1 MRILIVGN
9 DPKEIGGVANYTRPL
24 ATKFA
29 EMGHNVFYLYSGAY
43 TSKYDFRLSPYLKFN
58 KNDFPFECAEIIN
71 SVNLPFNYGH
81 PELDMKAPE
90 MDELISQYLDSTK
103 PDVMHINSRFGFPTS
118 INQVAFDKGITVLNT
133 IHVYGY
139 ICQKRVMIDYEG
151 KPCLGPSD
159 LNKCAACTG
168 TLNYRKERIRAVLR
182 NYNKKL
188 KVKAPSVFNF
198 LQQFKRSLK
207 STRATKQQ
215 LTVKSI
221 AASAKFTE
229 PQLAEDLTVRLK
241 YCTTAL
247 NSYSDKTICVSTD
260 VKRTLMNYGVDGRR
274 LLVQH
279 IGSIIAEKQLANKQ
293 YLHTP
298 IVVGNIGGVN
308 HYKGIHILVEA
319 IAKVKNTNFI
329 VRIFGKYE
337 EDFVR
342 SLMGKFSNLEIEF
355 TGRYKPEDLPA
366 ILKQIDVMVLPSIC
380 NDTAPQTIFESFSGG
395 VPIIASN
402 IGGFPDFV
410 QHDHNG
416 LLFEAGNSDDLA
428 EKIDFVLTDPERL
441 IKYQQNIPKLKTI
454 TENAQELIRLYNE
467 LLMARSGTNTELEM
481 ATLETK
487 GVIG

>member
-1 MRILIVGN
+1 
-9 DPKEIGGVANYTRPL
+9 
-24 ATKFA
+24 
-29 EMGHNVFYLYSGAY
+29 
-43 TSKYDFRLSPYLKFN
+43 
-58 KNDFPFECAEIIN
+58 
-71 SVNLPFNYGH
+71 
-81 PELDMKAPE
+81 

-118 INQVAFDKGITVLNT
+118 INQVASDKGITVLNT

-139 ICQKRVMIDYEG
+139 ICQKRVMIDYDG

-159 LNKCAACTG
+159 LNKCAVCTG

-182 NYNKKL
+182 NYNKRL
-188 KVKAPSVFNF
+188 KVKAPGVFNC
-198 LQQFKRSLK
+198 LQQFKRNLK
-207 STRATKQQ
+207 STRTTKQQ

-221 AASAKFTE
+221 AASTE
-229 PQLAEDLTVRLK
+229 FVVPQLAEKLTERLK

-274 LLVQH
+274 LIVQH
-279 IGSIIAEKQLANKQ
+279 IGSVIAEKQIANNDHH
-293 YLHTP
+293 LHMP

-337 EDFVR
+337 EEFVR
-342 SLMGKFSNLEIEF
+342 SLMGKFSNLAIEF

-380 NDTAPQTIFESFSGG
+380 NDTAPQTIFESFSGN
-395 VPIIASN
+395 VPIIASD

-428 EKIDFVLTDPERL
+428 EKIDFILSNPERL
-441 IKYQQNIPKLKTI
+441 VKYQQNIPKLKTI

-467 LLMARSGTNTELEM
+467 LLMARSRSNTEF
-481 ATLETK
+481 
-487 GVIG
+487 